1 MKKLLFLCLF
11 TILLPLNRAMAQKV
25 AFVDTEYI
33 LNQMPEYKSAQKQI
47 DALAQEWQKQL
58 EKMKAELDKL
68 KETYNA
74 EKFLLS
80 EDLKAQRE
88 KEIQEKERA
97 YRTYQRE
104 KFGYEGELF
113 KKRQELIKPIQDRV
127 FDAIQKVARDNAL
140 DIIFDKSGAVTM
152 LFANPRLDRSDEVLD
167 ELGIVPGGVK
177 GGKED
182 KDSDTQDTPPA
193 KEEKKPIKPR

>member
-88 KEIQEKERA
+88 KEIQEKEQA

-167 ELGIVPGGVK
+167 ELGIVPSGVK
-177 GGKED
+177 GEKEN

>member
-1 MKKLLFLCLF
+1 
-11 TILLPLNRAMAQKV
+11 MAQKV

-47 DALAQEWQKQL
+47 EALAQEWQKQL

-80 EDLKAQRE
+80 EDLKSQRE
-88 KEIQEKERA
+88 KEIQEKEQA
-97 YRTYQRE
+97 YRTYQRD

-177 GGKED
+177 GE
-182 KDSDTQDTPPA
+182 KDPKGLDEQDTPP
-193 KEEKKPIKPR
+193 KNEEKKPVKPR